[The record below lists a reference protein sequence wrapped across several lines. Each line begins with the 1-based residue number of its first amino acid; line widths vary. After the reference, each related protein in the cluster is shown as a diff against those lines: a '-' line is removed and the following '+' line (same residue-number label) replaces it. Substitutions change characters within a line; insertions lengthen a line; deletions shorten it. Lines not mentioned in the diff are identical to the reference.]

1 VYGEGVRI
9 LDTRRRG
16 TSKIYVIG
24 EGPDCR
30 PKYELWVYQ
39 ANSFFE
45 VYCFE
50 EDERLQTIPVALLPF
65 ILEAVST
72 RARVKG
78 EFSGE
83 PLSGDPLDMVR
94 LIRETGVTGFGFG
107 TYQTGPPDSG
117 WIMPSNPRWDA
128 NEYRRV
134 SLNEGYHLADNEIQF
149 RLHPGQMFTQEAI
162 TEAVVEVVREQARES
177 APAEG
182 SGLEVPLRTRVFD
195 ALNEGVPL
203 GAYPV
208 DNEGVW
214 TYPED
219 SVWDAE
225 RYRHTATYF
234 LHNLTQEERQFRSE
248 NGFGHRQAL
257 ITDLVVQGILTR
269 TLRAR

>member
-1 VYGEGVRI
+1 VYGGGVRI

-30 PKYELWVYQ
+30 PKYELCFYQ
-39 ANSFFE
+39 ENSFLE
-45 VYCFE
+45 IYRCE
-50 EDERLQTIPVALLPF
+50 REDCVRLQTIPVALLPF
-65 ILEAVST
+65 ILEVVST
-72 RARVKG
+72 RARVG
-78 EFSGE
+78 SEFSGE
-83 PLSGDPLDMVR
+83 SLSGDPSDLVR
-94 LIRETGVTGFGFG
+94 LIRDTGVGFG

-149 RLHPGQMFTQEAI
+149 RLHPGQMLTQEAI
-162 TEAVVEVVREQARES
+162 TEAVVEVVLEQAQARGPNS
-177 APAEG
+177 EG
-182 SGLEVPLRTRVFD
+182 SGQEAPLRTRVFD

-203 GAYPV
+203 GAYPS

-219 SVWDAE
+219 AVWDAE

-234 LHNLTQEERQFRSE
+234 THNLTREERQFRSE
-248 NGFGHRQAL
+248 NGFGHSQAL
-257 ITDLVVQGILTR
+257 ITDLVVQGL
-269 TLRAR
+269 LGRAR